1 VAATATTWPHGLE
14 PELAPPD
21 LTGLEAR
28 PADELLAWAIGA
40 YGRRFAVVTSFQA
53 EGMVVLDLA
62 RHIDP
67 DVRVLTL
74 DTGRLPE
81 ETYEVIEAPT
91 SAPAAGRPPMPEHHR
106 SRTRQITA
114 GGA

>member
-14 PELAPPD
+14 PQLAPPD

-28 PADELLAWAIGA
+28 PADELLAWAIAPCTRPTRPGEDERA
-40 YGRRFAVVTSFQA
+40 GRWWWEA
-53 EGMVVLDLA
+53 
-62 RHIDP
+62 DP
-67 DVRVLTL
+67 DR
-74 DTGRLPE
+74 
-81 ETYEVIEAPT
+81 
-91 SAPAAGRPPMPEHHR
+91 R